1 MNDFKIE
8 RAYFVSI
15 TKDLPPNPIK
25 TTDVDFLPLLIDQNG
40 RNLWDDLSIQIGFL
54 SLEVIDKEVLNKDG
68 YFREGCLMHIGQW
81 KEDPKP
87 TQFINVPVL
96 SAKNWSEFPTE
107 WVQFVDELAK
117 CIKINTT
124 QFAKHKRYNGSY
136 SFIIN
141 NKTLAKL
148 VLKDPVNPCLM
159 VGFSI
164 VVPEAKFYA
173 EYIGHSERWLMAP
186 RKEPFFM
193 VCVKKQSKL
202 DDICEVMAEFL
213 SCFEPNKESK
223 LI

>member
-1 MNDFKIE
+1 MNNFDVE

-15 TKDLPPNPIK
+15 TKDLPPNPLE
-25 TTDVDFLPLLIDQNG
+25 TNDEDYLPLLIDQNG
-40 RNLWDDLSIQIGFL
+40 RNLWGELSSQIGFL
-54 SLEVIDKEVLNKDG
+54 SLEVIDKEVVNKNG

-87 TQFINVPVL
+87 TQFIDVPVL
-96 SAKNWSEFPTE
+96 QAKNWSKFPAE
-107 WVQFVDELAK
+107 WVQLVDDLAK
-117 CIKINTT
+117 CIKENIN
-124 QFAKHKRYNGSY
+124 QFAKYKRYNGSY

-141 NKTLAKL
+141 NKTLGKL
-148 VLKDPVNPCLM
+148 ALKDPVNPCLM

-193 VCVKKQSKL
+193 VRVKKQTEF
-202 DDICEVMAEFL
+202 DDICEVMVEFL
-213 SCFEPNKESK
+213 SSFEFNKESQ